1 MQTESFG
8 RTVNYVRV
16 SSWGQ
21 VGKDHVSL
29 DTQERESAAYADRNG
44 GKITAVLRDE
54 AKSGRDN
61 DNPEYLRLKAMV
73 AARQVDTV
81 VVWALDRISRDEL
94 EFFSL
99 MRDFDVYGVKLRSAT
114 QDVTNRFMVSIMIG
128 MAAEETRKIS
138 ARVVPNQRARL
149 ESGRWIGRAPLGYR
163 IVAHPEGG
171 RRLEQDP
178 DTAWKVLRLFDL
190 YATGKYGLTQLAR
203 EAAVLGLGNG
213 QSKSN
218 LSRMLTNQSYVGKLV
233 WGRRK
238 KQYGA
243 DGKRHLNLQAKADW
257 GIYQGDHDPIVPQVT
272 FDAVQ
277 VVLGRNQTAKAP
289 RPAQRQLLVGSIF
302 CKCGARIQGKSNG
315 NGGAFYYCPQRNLR
329 GTCDQN
335 YVAVFKLDD
344 QVKATVAK
352 VLRIFVGDN
361 REAALRELEAMGDD
375 ALDAAQVRK
384 KSLEASKQKLEG
396 ARLNGAD
403 LVMRGAIDV
412 DLFRAQDARYAA
424 QLRTVE
430 TELADLVDV
439 RPMADLDDVLA
450 LTAELRD
457 LSAVTVE
464 GWRDLIRAT
473 VDRIDVDAEVAQ
485 VSLRTDVYE
494 KLAARV
500 GAVGVLA

>member
-29 DTQERESAAYADRNG
+29 DVQESESAAYIARNG
-44 GKITAVLRDE
+44 GKVTAILRDE
-54 AKSGRDN
+54 GKSGRDN
-61 DNPEYLRLKAMV
+61 DNPEYLRLKALV
-73 AARQVDTV
+73 ASGQVDTV

-94 EFFSL
+94 EFFTV
-99 MRDFDVYGVKLRSAT
+99 MRSFDVYGVKLRSAT
-114 QDVTNRFMVSIMIG
+114 QDVTNRFMTSIMIG
-128 MAAEETRKIS
+128 MAAEESRKIS
-138 ARVVPNQRARL
+138 ARVIPAQRARL
-149 ESGRWIGRAPLGYR
+149 NSGRWIGRAPLGYR

-171 RRLEQDP
+171 KRLEQDP
-178 DTAWKVLRLFDL
+178 DTAWKVARLFTL
-190 YATGKYGLTQLAR
+190 YATGEYGLAKLAR
-203 EAAVLGLGNG
+203 EAAILGLGAG
-213 QSKSN
+213 QSTSN
-218 LSRMLTNQSYVGKLV
+218 LSRMLTNASYVGKLV

-243 DGKRHLNLQAKADW
+243 DGRRHLNLQAKGDW
-257 GIYQGDHDPIVPQVT
+257 TVTDGDHDPIVDQAT
-272 FDAVQ
+272 FDACQ
-277 VVLGRNQTAKAP
+277 VVLARNQARKAP

-302 CKCGARIQGKSNG
+302 CKCGARIQGVVNG
-315 NGGAFYYCPQRNLR
+315 NDGAFYFCPQRRLR
-329 GTCDQN
+329 QTCDQK
-335 YVAVFKLDD
+335 YVAAAKFDD

-352 VLRIFVGDN
+352 VLRVFVGDN
-361 REAALRELEAMGDD
+361 RDAALRELEAMGDD
-375 ALDAAQVRK
+375 ALDASQVRK

-403 LVMRGAIDV
+403 LVMRGALPV
-412 DLFRAQDARYAA
+412 DLFQAQDARYAA
-424 QLRTVE
+424 QLKTVE

-457 LSAVTVE
+457 LSNVTTE

-473 VDRIDVDAEVAQ
+473 VDRVDVLDEVAQ